1 MYFGRVTTPPR
12 QPPRPPPR
20 PPTPPPRPPGARP
33 PGPAK
38 AAPSKAAASAK
49 AAFAKA
55 AGSPL
60 FRRARYMLFRP
71 RQEWST
77 ISGEFTN
84 AGTIYKSYVIPLSAV
99 GPIATVLGALVF
111 GKVGTMFGPVNA
123 SLGAALEGAV
133 AHYVLGL
140 ASVYAL
146 AIALDVLAPSFGAQ
160 SNRVQALKLA
170 AYARQQRRGGGEPQS
185 REDGERREVETNR
198 QLSPVTRR
206 APRRE
211 QRVLQQVHPV
221 GHRIQIGE
229 GPKRRREIPHRVE
242 RAAQEQHRKDR
253 EVHHAGEG
261 LDRADRRGEDEPHRP
276 CGEDRQHDGTERER
290 CAARREA
297 EPRRRQQDQGDR
309 QRLHGAEQRRAQGF
323 AHRDGAARD
332 GRHEQQSQHTRI
344 PVRP

>member
-33 PGPAK
+33 PGAAK
-38 AAPSKAAASAK
+38 TAPSKAAASAK

-60 FRRARYMLFRP
+60 FRRARNMLFRP
-71 RQEWST
+71 RNEWST

-84 AGTIYKSYVIPLSAV
+84 ASTIYKSYVIPLSAV
-99 GPIATVLGALVF
+99 GPIATLLGALVF

-170 AYARQQRRGGGEPQS
+170 AYASTPSWLLAVLLLVPQF
-185 REDGERREVETNR
+185 GLFVLLGLVYT
-198 QLSPVTRR
+198 LWLLALGAPVVMKVPAN
-206 APRRE
+206 APEKATAYRLIAVIVAL
-211 QRVLQQVHPV
+211 VLILIFEAV
-221 GHRIQIGE
+221 
-229 GPKRRREIPHRVE
+229 
-242 RAAQEQHRKDR
+242 
-253 EVHHAGEG
+253 AGVF
-261 LDRADRRGEDEPHRP
+261 
-276 CGEDRQHDGTERER
+276 GT
-290 CAARREA
+290 
-297 EPRRRQQDQGDR
+297 
-309 QRLHGAEQRRAQGF
+309 
-323 AHRDGAARD
+323 
-332 GRHEQQSQHTRI
+332 
-344 PVRP
+344 

>member
-1 MYFGRVTTPPR
+1 MPTPPR

-20 PPTPPPRPPGARP
+20 PPPPPPRSPGHRP
-33 PGPAK
+33 AGSPKPV
-38 AAPSKAAASAK
+38 PSKAAASAK

-60 FRRARYMLFRP
+60 FRRARNMLFRP

-123 SLGAALEGAV
+123 SLGAALQGAV

-146 AIALDVLAPSFGAQ
+146 AIALDVLAPSFGAP

-170 AYARQQRRGGGEPQS
+170 AYASTPSWLLAVLLLVPQFGLLVLLGLVYTLWLLALGVPVVMKVPANAPEKATAYRLIAVIVALVLILILEAEGGGFSDQRRYPGNAARGRPPARPPGGGAGGGP
-185 REDGERREVETNR
+185 RPPETA
-198 QLSPVTRR
+198 SDATV
-206 APRRE
+206 
-211 QRVLQQVHPV
+211 
-221 GHRIQIGE
+221 
-229 GPKRRREIPHRVE
+229 
-242 RAAQEQHRKDR
+242 
-253 EVHHAGEG
+253 
-261 LDRADRRGEDEPHRP
+261 
-276 CGEDRQHDGTERER
+276 
-290 CAARREA
+290 
-297 EPRRRQQDQGDR
+297 
-309 QRLHGAEQRRAQGF
+309 
-323 AHRDGAARD
+323 
-332 GRHEQQSQHTRI
+332 
-344 PVRP
+344 